1 MIISTNGIAS
11 SIKRMQNA
19 PIEVNTS
26 FSKNKDIEE
35 IQKKAEEI
43 NIHEAVKNT
52 VNVGNYM
59 KNESGNA
66 KWETCVINY
75 WPVTSNSNENNKLL
89 AKITMEDGTVL
100 YESLLKI
107 SDGTKTRYTEVFR
120 FGKWVERF
128 LKNSEAL
135 SEKYS
140 LEIEERKR
148 KMKEE
153 QIKPFSEIDF

>member
-1 MIISTNGIAS
+1 MSFARVLGNMAAQTA
-11 SIKRMQNA
+11 NA
-19 PIEVNTS
+19 KINIDVS
-26 FSKNKDIEE
+26 FSQNKDIEE
-35 IQKKAEEI
+35 TQKKVEEI
-43 NIHEAVKNT
+43 KIHEAVKNT

-59 KNESGNA
+59 KNESG
-66 KWETCVINY
+66 KVEWENCIIHY
-75 WPVTSNSNENNKLL
+75 RPVTGNLHKNNELL
-89 AKITMEDGTVL
+89 AKITMKDGTVL

-128 LKNSEAL
+128 LKNSEEL
-135 SEKYS
+135 SEKYN
-140 LEIEERKR
+140 LEIEESER

>member
-1 MIISTNGIAS
+1 MSFFNRIGSLQE
-11 SIKRMQNA
+11 RLNA
-19 PIEVNTS
+19 PIDVNTS

-35 IQKKAEEI
+35 MQKKAEEI

-52 VNVGNYM
+52 VNIGNYM
-59 KNESGNA
+59 KNEPGNA

-75 WPVTSNSNENNKLL
+75 WPVTSYSDENNKLL

-107 SDGTKTRYTEVFR
+107 SDGVKTRYTEVFR
-120 FGKWVERF
+120 SGKWVERF
-128 LKNSEAL
+128 LKNSEEL

-140 LEIEERKR
+140 LEIEERKT

-153 QIKPFSEIDF
+153 QLKPFSEIDF